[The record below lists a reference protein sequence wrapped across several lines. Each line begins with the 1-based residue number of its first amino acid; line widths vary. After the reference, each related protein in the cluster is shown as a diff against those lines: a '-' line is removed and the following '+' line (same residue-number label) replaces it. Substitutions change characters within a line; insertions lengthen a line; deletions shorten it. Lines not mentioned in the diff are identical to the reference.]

1 MTYMVKKFGS
11 FMGNFPHEEDAI
23 IFVEESTNTSL
34 RFAFMHLGYTIEKKG
49 YDAACNN
56 EARH

>member
-1 MTYMVKKFGS
+1 
-11 FMGNFPHEEDAI
+11 MGNFPHEEDAI
-23 IFVEESTNTSL
+23 IFVEETTNTSL